1 MKKNDEK
8 VKIEYLSIEEM
19 MPIIN
24 ESLRAGGSVEL
35 PVRGRSMLPL
45 LQEGRDSVILR
56 SLKKPLKKHD
66 VILYKRESGT
76 YVLHRIVALEE
87 GGCACKGD
95 NQRAVEH
102 GITHAQ
108 IIARVVAFRRGGRLV
123 RAHILR
129 YKVRLALR
137 RAKAL
142 ARKVKRR
149 LKR

>member
-1 MKKNDEK
+1 MKKSDQNSQ
-8 VKIEYLSIEEM
+8 IRHLSFEEM
-19 MPIIN
+19 MPFVN
-24 ESLRAGGSVEL
+24 EQLSCGGSVEL

-108 IIARVVAFRRGGRLV
+108 IIARMVAFRRGGRLV

>member
-8 VKIEYLSIEEM
+8 AKIEYLSIEEM

-56 SLKKPLKKHD
+56 SLKNPLKKHD